1 MRRGCK
7 PWHKGIWVCG
17 HRELSYLLNTIKAL
31 CSTVLQVQ
39 LCFTTRSVN
48 CCQYSD
54 SLHLPIMTGSRL
66 SILSVGQVAPY
77 LRGITAAIKSAWAN
91 RKALVCLWGVNGERH
106 WRQEVLRKWKA
117 LYCTPEWPGIGFP
130 SNPMG
135 KPHYRSLHRVITTGQ
150 WSSSDPLHLNDNIT
164 SLYSFFPLVWPDDD
178 PCGIGMLSVEWCVE
192 VTVEHV
198 QDLAHASV
206 HKNPLQHTCGPHP
219 LSLNVSQDRW
229 GDVVF
234 LYQQVPGPI
243 SHSTLQRDII
253 RPLKLNCNI
262 DPSQA
267 DLP

>member
-1 MRRGCK
+1 
-7 PWHKGIWVCG
+7 
-17 HRELSYLLNTIKAL
+17 
-31 CSTVLQVQ
+31 
-39 LCFTTRSVN
+39 
-48 CCQYSD
+48 
-54 SLHLPIMTGSRL
+54 MTGSRL

-178 PCGIGMLSVEWCVE
+178 PCGIGMLSVEWCAE

-198 QDLAHASV
+198 QDLAHASA
-206 HKNPLQHTCGPHP
+206 HKNSLQHTCGPHP
-219 LSLNVSQDRW
+219 FITNCESRPLRWCGFLVSTGSWSHKPQYTATWHHQASKTELQHRSL
-229 GDVVF
+229 
-234 LYQQVPGPI
+234 PGWPPI
-243 SHSTLQRDII
+243 SQRQTMWDVCLDGSVYLPASGNSRTWLQQGYIQPHRGVFWGENE
-253 RPLKLNCNI
+253 L
-262 DPSQA
+262 
-267 DLP
+267 